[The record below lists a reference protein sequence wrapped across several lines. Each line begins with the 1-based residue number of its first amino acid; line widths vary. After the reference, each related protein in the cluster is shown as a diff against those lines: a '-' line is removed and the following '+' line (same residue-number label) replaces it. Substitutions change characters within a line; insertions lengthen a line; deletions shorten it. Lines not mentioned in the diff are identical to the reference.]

1 MTSIFNVEYVCCNA
15 CRACPEYIVLKILNK
30 GKGPIIPFCEWC
42 SDEFAACYSEYKAM
56 SYGEKLC
63 PETLSFTSRT
73 VENPRNRKIPLTI
86 SITPRK
92 ASKKDIQDYVKKLT
106 KEKNMRLAF
115 ERRFLRGFADRG
127 HSLYV
132 EKLSENIHYFNRVV
146 GTFPEPS
153 LPPKVVLRPKAAQP
167 SETAQAKVEELA
179 SLFSVDEIEELISSI
194 KQIIDMANLQQ
205 PTQVY

>member
-30 GKGPIIPFCEWC
+30 GKGPVIPFCEWC
-42 SDEFAACYSEYKAM
+42 NDEFAARYSEYKAM

-86 SITPRK
+86 SMTPRK

-132 EKLSENIHYFNRVV
+132 EKLSENIHFFNRVV

-153 LPPKVVLRPKAAQP
+153 PPTQP
-167 SETAQAKVEELA
+167 SETAQAEVEELA
-179 SLFSVDEIEELISSI
+179 LLFSADEIQQLVSSI

-205 PTQVY
+205 LTQVC